1 MKIVRE
7 CYCSRWSEVA
17 TIVSFFFSKA
27 TLNPLT
33 SLHSMGK
40 GKKMRKE
47 EVKAE
52 VKETAKL
59 SFA

>member
-1 MKIVRE
+1 MERSCHNCV
-7 CYCSRWSEVA
+7 V
-17 TIVSFFFSKA
+17 FFSKA

-47 EVKAE
+47 EVKVG